1 MSDDQSAEAP
11 APKGPSKAPPI
22 LTLVNTVAALAAVG
36 ALYYTKIL
44 FKRPAITEETERK
57 RLLEDQR
64 LKKIA
69 SETTATGLVSF
80 EPVTVNIETYPAQP
94 PLTDEDDPGAL
105 KGKLH
110 YVTMALS
117 VEIVDGGQTKAV
129 DQVRPV
135 ILDQILTLMARK
147 SFHELTTVQGRYVL
161 RTQIMD
167 LINRL
172 TADLP
177 SHAPLMAATVAAAKA
192 AEKLKSAAGHGGEGG
207 EGGEA
212 KPEGGEGGEG
222 GGEGGEEGGKPAAK
236 KTPEILGPPIKTLYS
251 DGLVSNVYFTQF
263 LVK

>member
-1 MSDDQSAEAP
+1 MSDDQSAAAP
-11 APKGPSKAPPI
+11 ASKGPSKAPPI
-22 LTLVNTVAALAAVG
+22 LTLVNTLAALAAVG
-36 ALYYTKIL
+36 TLYYTKIL
-44 FKRPAITEETERK
+44 FKRPLITEENERK

-69 SETTATGLVSF
+69 SETTATGIVPF

-117 VEIVDGGQTKAV
+117 VEIVDGGQTKAI

-135 ILDQILTLMARK
+135 IMDQILTLMARK

-167 LINRL
+167 AINRL
-172 TADLP
+172 TAELP
-177 SHAPLMAATVAAAKA
+177 SHAPLMASAVAAAKA
-192 AEKLKSAAGHGGEGG
+192 AEKLKAGAPHGEGG

-222 GGEGGEEGGKPAAK
+222 GGEGGEEGGAKPAAK
-236 KTPEILGPPIKTLYS
+236 KKPEILGPPIKTLYS